1 LEKYFGSPAQEA
13 KREVL
18 GCLWKK
24 FGNKGRKGNE
34 KVE

>member
-1 LEKYFGSPAQEA
+1 LESSSPQKA

-18 GCLWKK
+18 GYLWKK